1 MLRKI
6 RIILAVIVLVAITM
20 LFLDFTGTVAQMAG
34 WLVRV
39 QFVPALLAHSVIV
52 VLSLVVLSLIF
63 GRVYCSVLCPLGIMQ
78 DLISW
83 IHGKINKKRKF
94 SFSKARTFTRLSF
107 LILFIILL
115 FLSANIAGLLDPYSA
130 YGRIVS
136 ALLRPLYIGFNN
148 ILANVQGENSYLF
161 YNVDFY
167 MSISITIIA
176 MITVGL
182 VGYLAW
188 RGGRSYCNTVCP
200 VGTVLGYLSKY
211 SWLKPVIGT
220 SKCNG
225 CGSCARRCKASCID
239 YKEHNIDYSRCV
251 ACMDCINNCR
261 QGAISYRHIN
271 STNATKR
278 GVDDGRR
285 SFIVSSALI
294 AGSTIISAQEKKV
307 DGGLAKIINKEKPKR
322 QVEIVPPGAISLR
335 HLSDHCTA
343 CQLCI
348 SNCPNNVLRPSNSIE
363 TFMQPVV
370 SYERGYCRPECTR
383 CSEVCPDGAILKIDK
398 AEKSAI
404 QIGIAVWVKERCL
417 PATQG
422 VRCDNCARHCPVGA
436 ITMVAIDENSRHAI
450 KIPAID
456 TERCIGC
463 GACENLCPSRPLSA
477 IYVEGNDIHRNV

>member
-6 RIILAVIVLVAITM
+6 RIILAVIALIAIT
-20 LFLDFTGTVAQMAG
+20 LTFLDFTGTVAQVAG
-34 WLVRV
+34 WMVRL

-63 GRVYCSVLCPLGIMQ
+63 GRVYCSVLCPLGVMQ
-78 DLISW
+78 DVISW
-83 IHGKINKKRKF
+83 FHGKINKKRKF
-94 SFSKARTFTRLSF
+94 SFSKAKTFIRLSF

-115 FLSANIAGLLDPYSA
+115 LLSANIAGLLDPYSA

-136 ALLRPLYIGFNN
+136 ALLRPLYVGINN
-148 ILANVQGENSYLF
+148 LLANLQSENSYLF

-167 MSISITIIA
+167 LSISISIIA
-176 MITVGL
+176 LLTVGL
-182 VGYLAW
+182 VGYMAW
-188 RGGRSYCNTVCP
+188 RGGRSYCNSVCP

-211 SWLKPVIGT
+211 SWLKPVIDT

-239 YKEHNIDYSRCV
+239 YKEHDIDYSRCV

-271 STNATKR
+271 STNVTKR

-285 SFIVSSALI
+285 SFIVGSALI
-294 AGSTIISAQEKKV
+294 AGSTIISAQEKRV
-307 DGGLAKIINKEKPKR
+307 DGGLAKIINKEKPQR
-322 QVEIVPPGAISLR
+322 QVKIVPPGAISLR

-348 SNCPNNVLRPSNSIE
+348 SSCPNNVLRPSNNIE

-436 ITMVAIDENSRHAI
+436 ITMVAIDENSRHAF

>member
-6 RIILAVIVLVAITM
+6 RIILAVIALVAITM
-20 LFLDFTGTVAQMAG
+20 LFLDFTGTVAQIAG
-34 WLVRV
+34 WLVRL
-39 QFVPALLAHSVIV
+39 QFVPALLAHSAIA
-52 VLSLVVLSLIF
+52 LFSLVVLSLIF
-63 GRVYCSVLCPLGIMQ
+63 GRVYCSVLCPFGVMQ
-78 DLISW
+78 DIISW
-83 IHGKINKKRKF
+83 FHGRINKKRKF
-94 SFSKARTFTRLSF
+94 SFSKARTLLRLSF

-115 FLSANIAGLLDPYSA
+115 FISANMAGLLDPYSA

-136 ALLRPLYIGFNN
+136 ALFRPVYVMINN
-148 ILANVQGENSYLF
+148 ILADVQSEDSYLF
-161 YNVDFY
+161 YNVDLY
-167 MSISITIIA
+167 MSMSVIIVAVITI
-176 MITVGL
+176 GL

-188 RGGRSYCNTVCP
+188 RWGRIYCNTVCP

-211 SWLKPVIGT
+211 SWLKPVIDT

-225 CGSCARRCKASCID
+225 CGSCARHCKASCID
-239 YKEHNIDYSRCV
+239 HRKHDIDYSRCV
-251 ACMDCINNCR
+251 ACMDCISNCR
-261 QGAISYRHIN
+261 QGAISYRHIHL
-271 STNATKR
+271 AK
-278 GVDDGRR
+278 GVKHDVDAGRR

-294 AGSTIISAQEKKV
+294 AGTSIVSSQEKKV
-307 DGGLAKIINKEKPKR
+307 DGGLAKIINKENPQR
-322 QVEIVPPGAISLR
+322 QVEIVPPGAVSLR

-348 SNCPNNVLRPSNSIE
+348 SNCPNNVLRPSNRLES
-363 TFMQPVV
+363 FMQPVV

-398 AEKSAI
+398 AEKSTI
-404 QIGIAVWVKERCL
+404 QIGIAVWVKDRCL
-417 PATQG
+417 PVTQG
-422 VRCDNCARHCPVGA
+422 VRCDNCAHHCPTGA
-436 ITMVAIDENSRHAI
+436 ITMVAVDENSRHSI